1 MILVHGTGIFID
13 GKGVLIKGVSR
24 AGKSDLALRLMGQ
37 GAELVGDD
45 YVEVSRM
52 GQDRVVMQAPETI
65 AGKIEVRNI
74 GILNVPFRHMAR
86 IDLVVELVLDIASL
100 ERLPQ
105 QKVTRLDGAEIPC
118 LDFYAFEASAP
129 EKLRSALKILS
140 QSVETLSRE

>member
-1 MILVHGTGIFID
+1 MILIHGTGIFID

-24 AGKSDLALRLMGQ
+24 AGKSDLALRLMGH

-52 GQDRVVMQAPETI
+52 GQNRVVMQAPEAI

-74 GILNVPFRHMAR
+74 GLLNVPFRHMAR
-86 IDLVVELVLDIASL
+86 IDMVVELVLDVASL

-105 QKVTRLDGAEIPC
+105 QKVTLLDGAEIPC

-140 QSVETLSRE
+140 QSLETSSQE

>member
-13 GKGVLIKGVSR
+13 GKGVLIKGASGS
-24 AGKSDLALRLMGQ
+24 GKSDLALRLMGH
-37 GAELVGDD
+37 GGELIGDD

-52 GQDRVVMQAPETI
+52 GQDQVVMQAPETI
-65 AGKIEVRNI
+65 AGKIEVRNV

-86 IDLVVELVLDIASL
+86 IDLVVELVLDVASL
-100 ERLPQ
+100 ERLPP

-140 QSVETLSRE
+140 QAFETSSQK